1 MAFSPAPSRSSDI
14 AQDRGSIGVATRR
27 ATMAA
32 MLGATVPG
40 WLTACSRSNP
50 LRIAGHPWPGYEPLF
65 YAKSQ
70 GLLPAGLDLQDMPT
84 VTASIN
90 ALKEGRTDGAMLT
103 LDEALVLQARGMALE
118 VVLVF
123 DVSKGADVLLA
134 RKELQGLQQLR
145 GKIIGLE
152 PSTLGELMLAMIL
165 EKAGLSRA
173 DVTTRYVAF
182 EEQEAAWAGSQLDA
196 LITYEPV
203 AGRLAAGSAR
213 QILTTRQMP
222 DIIFDVLAIKTDAA
236 RSHAEVLRQT
246 LKAHFQTLE
255 QLRRNPWDTAYRM
268 APRLG
273 IPAEELLSS
282 LRGLELLDL
291 VANRSYL
298 ARKDG
303 HMVDVARRLSVIM
316 QAAGALSAPAQ
327 VETLF
332 NDAYLPGDAS

>member
-1 MAFSPAPSRSSDI
+1 MDRSPIPTRLSDI
-14 AQDRGSIGVATRR
+14 AQDRGSIGVTTRR
-27 ATMAA
+27 AAIAA
-32 MLGATVPG
+32 MLAATQPG

-70 GLLPAGLDLQDMPT
+70 GLLPAGLDLQEMPT

-123 DVSKGADVLLA
+123 DASKGADVLLA
-134 RKELQGLQQLR
+134 RKELQGLEQLR

-152 PSTLGELMLAMIL
+152 PSILGELMLAMIL

-173 DVTTRYVAF
+173 DVATRYVAF
-182 EEQEAAWAGSQLDA
+182 EEQVAAWAGSQLDA

-203 AGRLAAGSAR
+203 ASRLAGSAR

-236 RSHAEVLRQT
+236 RSHAAVLRQT

-268 APRLG
+268 APHLG
-273 IPAEELLSS
+273 ISAEELINS

>member
-1 MAFSPAPSRSSDI
+1 MQTSLSSTRDMTARRSALAAI
-14 AQDRGSIGVATRR
+14 VA
-27 ATMAA
+27 AIVFNS
-32 MLGATVPG
+32 LPG
-40 WLTACSRSNP
+40 CSRSNP

-70 GLLPAGLDLQDMPT
+70 GLLPAGLELLEMPT
-84 VTASIN
+84 IKASID
-90 ALKEGRTDGAMLT
+90 ALKEGRADGAMLT

-134 RKELQGLQQLR
+134 RKVLPGLAQLR

-173 DVTTRYVAF
+173 DITTQYIAF
-182 EEQEAAWAGSQLDA
+182 EDQEAAWATSNMDA

-203 AGRLAAGSAR
+203 AGRLAAGSAHR
-213 QILTTRQMP
+213 LLTTRQMS
-222 DIIFDVLAIKTDAA
+222 DTIFDVLAIKKNAA
-236 RSHAEVLRQT
+236 LSHAGALRQT
-246 LKAHFQTLE
+246 LRAHFQALE

-268 APRLG
+268 APHLG
-273 IPAEELLSS
+273 ISAEERINA
-282 LRGLELLDL
+282 LRGLELPDL

-298 ARKDG
+298 AHKDG
-303 HMVDVARRLSVIM
+303 RMMDVARRLSRIM
-316 QAAGALSAPAQ
+316 LDAGTLPAPAV
-327 VETLF
+327 VESLF
-332 NDAYLPGDAS
+332 NDAYLPGKAS

>member
-1 MAFSPAPSRSSDI
+1 
-14 AQDRGSIGVATRR
+14 VATRR
-27 ATMAA
+27 AAMAA
-32 MLGATVPG
+32 MLGATLPC

-50 LRIAGHPWPGYEPLF
+50 LRIAGHPWPGYEPMF
-65 YAKSQ
+65 YANSQ
-70 GLLPAGLDLQDMPT
+70 GLLPAGLELQDMPT

-90 ALKEGRTDGAMLT
+90 ALKEGRADGAMLT
-103 LDEALVLQARGMALE
+103 LDEALVLQARGMAIE

-134 RKELQGLQQLR
+134 RKELQGLQQVR

-203 AGRLAAGSAR
+203 AGRLAGSAR

-222 DIIFDVLAIKTDAA
+222 DIVFDVLAIKTDAA

-268 APRLG
+268 APHLG
-273 IPAEELLSS
+273 ISAEELINS

-303 HMVDVARRLSVIM
+303 HMVEAARPAVRHHAGRGRSV
-316 QAAGALSAPAQ
+316 G
-327 VETLF
+327 
-332 NDAYLPGDAS
+332 PGPGGNAFQ